1 MSVLPMAKSGR
12 GEISALQ
19 LRTIYIRI
27 MKQRIKKHLKEWGGL
42 YVLEGTILA
51 FFVYCW
57 VFNYLRVTYDLG
69 WNFSVIKFFLDR
81 IM

>member
-1 MSVLPMAKSGR
+1 MHILANGAGR
-12 GEISALQ
+12 N
-19 LRTIYIRI
+19 LRSTIMNHFKIRI
-27 MKQRIKKHLKEWGGL
+27 MKQRIKKHLQEWGGL
-42 YVLEGTILA
+42 YMLEGTILA

-57 VFNYLRVTYDLG
+57 IFNYLRVTYGLG